1 MKMVKGFKQSKFH
14 LNVAS
19 DMIYDE
25 NTQFNESNII
35 PFLAELEEY
44 ISALITFVAYKRD
57 DPNAAIS
64 SVPLEKLPYKDFNR
78 RELAIDAPYK
88 IEKDVSM
95 TAAHT
100 DVGDDE
106 EYIGNSKQLYM
117 NFLDMVGKKQINILH
132 QSQKKNANGA
142 S

>member
-1 MKMVKGFKQSKFH
+1 
-14 LNVAS
+14 
-19 DMIYDE
+19 MIYDE

-106 EYIGNSKQLYM
+106 EYIGNSK
-117 NFLDMVGKKQINILH
+117 
-132 QSQKKNANGA
+132 
-142 S
+142 